1 MGIFNKIF
9 NRSNK
14 SLVEKLTND
23 EKVLEVLNRTIEDS
37 EIDNGS
43 LHIKDIDLTIGAH
56 VAQVNKGFI
65 QVIFILKHKIFDED
79 FIESVAGIGNDI
91 NTAIEYAVASFSLS
105 SLCGLTH
112 ALKDEDGEKVK
123 IKYCDKINEFKL
135 YKSCLT
141 AQGTRVAGECI
152 DYWDLLGYEI
162 KKRLGNKK
170 VYYIK
175 IYASKTGE
183 SINCE
188 CRINGKVNIYIN
200 EIINKHINEWKIQDT
215 LYSEK
220 QFFVLIQVDSTYT
233 PYKFT
238 QQQISNITM
247 KALDLYKK
255 CDSQERYEN
264 LYIQIFNF
272 CNDITLANDLFCF
285 IPEIFCELLFPEV
298 KYSEKIILL
307 REHEKIELFKEQ
319 LMSYYMIYN
328 LIQRTIKNSYYE
340 KDELMNI
347 VSKSASFNVINQALN
362 NGSEMKDLCMNALS
376 FNVVNEYKIF

>member
-1 MGIFNKIF
+1 MGIFNRIF
-9 NRSNK
+9 NRK
-14 SLVEKLTND
+14 SKSIKDNLTND

-37 EIDNGS
+37 EIENES
-43 LHIKDIDLTIGAH
+43 LHIKGIDLTIEAH
-56 VAQVNKGFI
+56 VAQVNQGFI
-65 QVIFILKHKIFDED
+65 QVIFVLKHKIFDED
-79 FIESVAGIGNDI
+79 LIESVAGIGNDI
-91 NTAIEYAVASFSLS
+91 NNAIEYAVASFSLS

-112 ALKDEDGEKVK
+112 ALKDEDGQKVK
-123 IKYCDKINEFKL
+123 IKYYNKVNEFKL

-141 AQGTRVAGECI
+141 AQGTRLAGECT

-175 IYASKTGE
+175 IYASKTGN

-188 CRINGKVNIYIN
+188 CRINGKVNIDIT
-200 EIINKHINEWKIQDT
+200 EIINEHIKDWKVQEP

-220 QFFVLIQVDSTYT
+220 QFFVLIQDENTYT
-233 PYKFT
+233 PYNIT
-238 QQQISNITM
+238 QKQISNITM

-298 KYSEKIILL
+298 KYSEEIILI
-307 REHEKIELFKEQ
+307 REHEKIKLFKEQ
-319 LMSYYMIYN
+319 LMSYN
-328 LIQRTIKNSYYE
+328 LIYDIVQRTIKNSYYE

-347 VSKSASFNVINQALN
+347 VSKSASFNVLNQALN
-362 NGSEMKDLCMNALS
+362 DGSEMKDLCMNALS
-376 FNVVNEYKIF
+376 FNVIKDYKIF